1 MSFQHE
7 DLPKDHDHATAS
19 GSNGPSGRLIAAIA
33 LAVVILIFIIANDHE
48 TKIKFVVFTWDTTVR
63 WSIFI
68 ALLLG
73 VALDRLLIWGLKRRK
88 AAKVKTDKKVKDER

>member
-1 MSFQHE
+1 MSFKHE
-7 DLPKDHDHATAS
+7 DLPKDHDHETAS
-19 GSNGPSGRLIAAIA
+19 GSSGPSGRLIGAIV
-33 LAVVILIFIIANDHE
+33 LAVVIVIFIIANDHE

-73 VALDRLLIWGLKRRK
+73 VALDRLVIWGMRRRK
-88 AAKVKTDKKVKDER
+88 AAKGKTGKKVQDDE